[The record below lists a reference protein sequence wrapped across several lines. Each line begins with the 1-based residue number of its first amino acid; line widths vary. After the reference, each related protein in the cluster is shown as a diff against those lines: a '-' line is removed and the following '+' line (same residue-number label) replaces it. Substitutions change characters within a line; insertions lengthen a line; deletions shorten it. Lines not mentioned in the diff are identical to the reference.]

1 MKKTATFGQTLRQLR
16 EETGI
21 SLRSFAKMVDRTPT
35 YISKIERD
43 ELAPP
48 AEDVI
53 KDMARI
59 LKQDVDDM
67 IALAGRV
74 PSDLPEIIKRQPK
87 EMALMLR
94 SAKKLSASQL
104 QEITE
109 TIANMTKKK

>member
-1 MKKTATFGQTLRQLR
+1 MKKAETFGQTLRRLR
-16 EETGI
+16 EDAQI
-21 SLRSFAKMVDRTPT
+21 SLRSFAKMVERTPT

-53 KDMARI
+53 KEIARI
-59 LKQDVDDM
+59 LKQDEDDM

-74 PSDLPEIIKRQPK
+74 PSDLPEIIKGQPK

-94 SAKKLSASQL
+94 SAKKLTPAQL
-104 QEITE
+104 QEINQS
-109 TIANMTKKK
+109 IARMAKKK